1 MVNMN
6 DPGLL
11 VFPTHRVLHSVDGF
25 DAGALVETLSSRDDF
40 TVTEYDGEVG
50 DGSAILAKLEELG
63 ASAPSFALL
72 VPGESVARLVTF
84 TGGTDSDVFD
94 AETPV
99 EVRALDVAVLH
110 EGIFDRLV
118 GVDKA
123 AQEAKTNLRY
133 KKKLPEAIDEWNSG
147 DCQLVVLMNPTPVD
161 QVDRVCRSG
170 GKMPQKSTYFF
181 PKILSG
187 LVIGAL

>member
-1 MVNMN
+1 M
-6 DPGLL
+6 G
-11 VFPTHRVLHSVDGF
+11 GF
-25 DAGALVETLSSRDDF
+25 DAAALLATLESHADF
-40 TVTEYDGEVG
+40 DVRAHDGEVG
-50 DGSAILAKLEELG
+50 DGTGILAELG
-63 ASAPSFALL
+63 VLGQETPSFALL
-72 VPGESVARLVTF
+72 VPGDATAKIVRFV
-84 TGGTDSDVFD
+84 GGTASDVFD
-94 AETPV
+94 EETPD

-133 KKKLPEAIDEWNSG
+133 KKKLPEAIDEWSAEG
-147 DCQLVVLMNPTPVD
+147 VQLVVLMNPTPVE
-161 QVDRVCRSG
+161 QVDKVCRSG

-187 LVIGAL
+187 LVVGAL